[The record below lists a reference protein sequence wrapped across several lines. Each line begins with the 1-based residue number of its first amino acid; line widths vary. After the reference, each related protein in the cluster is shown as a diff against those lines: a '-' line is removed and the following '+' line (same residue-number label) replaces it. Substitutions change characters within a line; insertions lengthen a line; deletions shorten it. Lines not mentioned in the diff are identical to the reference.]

1 MRKVVISGMIGN
13 ALEWYD
19 FALYGHFAAIL
30 SKLFFPATDAH
41 ISLIATFSVFA
52 AGFIMRPIGGILFGY
67 IGDKYGRRVSLAVSI
82 LTMAIPTA
90 CIGLLPT
97 YEQIGILAPI
107 ALTIIR
113 LLQGLSLGGAFS
125 GCIAFVVEHAPSEK
139 RGLAGST
146 SALSM
151 CAGILLGLG
160 VASLVSHMLPQDDF
174 ETWGW
179 RIPFLIS
186 IVIGIVGFYIRNHL
200 DESPKYLEAKKN
212 GHLSKTPVREVLTN
226 YKAELAIAVGIYLT
240 VTVPFYTLM
249 VFMNSYMNKVLG
261 HPLKDTLIMNAIS
274 IFLVILLMPLSSAI
288 SDKVGRKPVLAITS
302 LAFVLL
308 SYPIFHLL
316 CMPGFMYPLIG
327 QLIFGVLVSF
337 YVAPVP
343 ATLVELFPTSVRFTG
358 VAISYN
364 LSAAIFGGTTPA
376 VATWLIKET
385 GMKNILAFY
394 IMLFATLTL
403 FTLYYF
409 KDKYN
414 EPLA

>member
-1 MRKVVISGMIGN
+1 
-13 ALEWYD
+13 
-19 FALYGHFAAIL
+19 
-30 SKLFFPATDAH
+30 
-41 ISLIATFSVFA
+41 
-52 AGFIMRPIGGILFGY
+52 
-67 IGDKYGRRVSLAVSI
+67 
-82 LTMAIPTA
+82 
-90 CIGLLPT
+90 
-97 YEQIGILAPI
+97 
-107 ALTIIR
+107 
-113 LLQGLSLGGAFS
+113 
-125 GCIAFVVEHAPSEK
+125 
-139 RGLAGST
+139 
-146 SALSM
+146 
-151 CAGILLGLG
+151 
-160 VASLVSHMLPQDDF
+160 
-174 ETWGW
+174 
-179 RIPFLIS
+179 
-186 IVIGIVGFYIRNHL
+186 
-200 DESPKYLEAKKN
+200 
-212 GHLSKTPVREVLTN
+212 
-226 YKAELAIAVGIYLT
+226 
-240 VTVPFYTLM
+240 
-249 VFMNSYMNKVLG
+249 MNKVLG